1 MNKRTLSTFLVGCG
15 ILLILASAAL
25 VGYNIWDDIRARNE
39 ADSVLSQLGELTLS
53 PDAQAIPDYILNPE
67 MDMPTVEIDGYRYI
81 GTVSASSIGLE
92 LPVMETWDYTRMTIA
107 PCRYSGS
114 AYLNNMIICGHNY
127 VSHLG
132 SLRNLKIGDTVTFTD
147 VDGNVFNYEVVQKET
162 LSATAVEE
170 MQSGEWD
177 LTLFTCTV
185 GGQTRVTVRC
195 MLKKNY

>member
-1 MNKRTLSTFLVGCG
+1 MNKRTLSTFLIGCG

-25 VGYNIWDDIRARNE
+25 IGYNVWDDIRAKNE
-39 ADSVLSQLGELTLS
+39 ANGILSRYEELTRE
-53 PDAQAIPDYILNPE
+53 PDSQAIPDYILNPE

-81 GTVSASSIGLE
+81 GTVAASSIGLE
-92 LPVMETWDYTRMTIA
+92 LPVMETWDYTRMSIA

-132 SLRNLKIGDTVTFTD
+132 RLRNIKIGDTVMFTD
-147 VDGNVFNYEVVQKET
+147 VDGNEFNYEVVETET

-185 GGQTRVTVRC
+185 GGQTRVAVRC
-195 MLKKNY
+195 MLEKNY

>member
-1 MNKRTLSTFLVGCG
+1 MNKRILSTFLIGCG

-25 VGYNIWDDIRARNE
+25 IGYNVWDDIRAKNE
-39 ADSVLSQLGELTLS
+39 ANGILSQYEELTRT
-53 PDAQAIPDYILNPE
+53 PDSQAIPDYILNPE

-92 LPVMETWDYTRMTIA
+92 LPVMETWDYTRMSIA
-107 PCRYSGS
+107 LCRYGGS

-132 SLRNLKIGDTVTFTD
+132 RLRNIKIGDTVTFTD
-147 VDGNVFNYEVVQKET
+147 VDSNVFNYVVVEKEN

-195 MLKKNY
+195 MLEKDY

>member
-1 MNKRTLSTFLVGCG
+1 MNKRKISTIFIICG
-15 ILLILASAAL
+15 ILLILASASL
-25 VGYNIWDDIRARNE
+25 IGYNIWDDIRAKNE
-39 ADSVLSQLGELTLS
+39 ANSVLGQLEELIGS
-53 PDAQAIPDYILNPE
+53 PDSEAIPDYILNPE
-67 MDMPTVEIDGYRYI
+67 MDMPTVEIDGYEYI
-81 GTVSASSIGLE
+81 GTLKVASVNIE
-92 LPVMETWDYTRMTIA
+92 LPVMEAWDYTRMSIA

-127 VSHLG
+127 SSHLG
-132 SLRNLKIGDTVTFTD
+132 RLRNLKIGDSVTFTD
-147 VDGNVFNYEVVQKET
+147 VDGNIFNYKVVEKDT

-195 MLKKNY
+195 MLEKNY